1 MSEPGRDATLLGLAA
16 AARAKKPKRPALV
29 AGGLG
34 VNARAGSGEF
44 ISPRIYRGDGALAA
58 TEHLGV
64 FRKKAWALPTSS
76 IKALILRIQAAING
90 IDLSKGMDKEQAEQ
104 NTLAMEAL
112 VRRQSIL
119 QGVLVARKQL
129 THQDSGDFSKFLEQ
143 AKPAR
148 KSF

>member
-1 MSEPGRDATLLGLAA
+1 M
-16 AARAKKPKRPALV
+16 
-29 AGGLG
+29 
-34 VNARAGSGEF
+34 
-44 ISPRIYRGDGALAA
+44 
-58 TEHLGV
+58 